1 MAMRKISTGAIIATV
16 ATGLFLTL
24 LTSGLLM
31 SYQTIPSQGAVAAVN
46 VGVYSDSECTQN
58 CTSLNWGT
66 IIPGSQIN
74 RTVYVKNI
82 GDLPMTITMA
92 TESWLPTNASSL
104 INLNWN
110 QQDTTLNVNQ
120 SIGATLT
127 LAAAASAAGNLTDF
141 SFDIIITGTE

>member
-1 MAMRKISTGAIIATV
+1 MAMRKISTGTIIATV

-31 SYQTIPSQGAVAAVN
+31 SYQTVPSQGAVAAVN
-46 VGVYSDSECTQN
+46 VGVYSDTECTQN

-66 IIPGSQIN
+66 IMPGSQIN
-74 RTVYVKNI
+74 RMVYVKNI
-82 GDLPMTITMA
+82 GNVPMTITMA

-110 QQDTTLNVNQ
+110 RQDTTLNVNQ
-120 SIGATLT
+120 SVEATLT
-127 LAAAASAAGNLTDF
+127 LAAAASAEGNLTDF

>member
-1 MAMRKISTGAIIATV
+1 MQKISTGTIIATV

-58 CTSLNWGT
+58 CTFINWGT
-66 IIPGSQIN
+66 IMPGSQIN

-82 GDLPMTITMA
+82 GGLPMTITMA

-110 QQDTTLNVNQ
+110 RQDTTLNVNQ

-141 SFDIIITGTE
+141 SFNIIITGTE

>member
-1 MAMRKISTGAIIATV
+1 MTMRKISTGAIIATV

-31 SYQTIPSQGAVAAVN
+31 SYQTVPSQGTVAAVN
-46 VGVYSDSECTQN
+46 VGVYENSECTQN

-82 GDLPMTITMA
+82 GNLPMTITMA

-104 INLNWN
+104 VTLNWN